1 MTPSPSVRRFRA
13 RLLFGRWLRA
23 IRFDAG
29 DILTVA
35 ALVFLGVGLAWVT
48 TSPGWAF
55 LTTGCLLI
63 WLTPIGAA
71 IRILLRGK

>member
-1 MTPSPSVRRFRA
+1 MTPSPSVRRHRA
-13 RLLFGRWLRA
+13 RLLFGRWLSGILRTP
-23 IRFDAG
+23 G

-35 ALVFLGVGLAWVT
+35 ALVFLGVGVAWVT

-55 LTTGCLLI
+55 LATGCLLI